1 MSIVGLDHVQVAAP
15 PGCEAD
21 ARRFY
26 GGVLDLPELPKP
38 AALRDRGGVWF
49 ALGSGQALHVGVT
62 EDFAAARK
70 AHPALAVAGGTL
82 ATLAE
87 RLLAAGCEV
96 RWDDA
101 IPAVARCYVGDP
113 WGNRLELVEQARM
126 ELLGPRTR
134 HDAPVT
140 LAEYD
145 PEWAER
151 YARAAAAI
159 RAALGDRVVVLEHVG
174 STSVPGMAAK
184 PYVDI
189 VLAVPDSSAEADY
202 VPALEA
208 AGFVLRAREPDWFE
222 HRFLRTAD
230 RGVKV
235 HVFTAG
241 TVEID
246 RMIGFRDR
254 LRSSPEDLQ
263 FYLTEKRRLA
273 ARRWEYV
280 QDYADAKAIVVEEI
294 IARADGAS
302 TR

>member
-1 MSIVGLDHVQVAAP
+1 VSIVGLDHVQVAAP

-26 GGVLDLPELPKP
+26 GGALDLPELPKP

-82 ATLAE
+82 ATVAE

-96 RWDDA
+96 RWDEA
-101 IPAVARCYVGDP
+101 IPDVQRCYVDDP

-134 HDAPVT
+134 HDAPIA

-145 PEWAER
+145 PAWAER
-151 YARAAAAI
+151 YDTAAATI
-159 RAALGDRVVVLEHVG
+159 RAALGDRVVVVEHVG

-230 RGVKV
+230 RAVQV

-241 TVEID
+241 ASEID
-246 RMIGFRDR
+246 RMIAFRDR
-254 LRSSPEDLQ
+254 LRSSPED
-263 FYLTEKRRLA
+263 FERYLTEKRRLA
-273 ARRWEYV
+273 ARRWEHV
-280 QDYADAKAIVVEEI
+280 QDYADAKAVVVEEI
-294 IARADGAS
+294 VTRAGGAS
-302 TR
+302 RR

>member
-1 MSIVGLDHVQVAAP
+1 VSIVGLDHVQVAAP

-26 GGVLDLPELPKP
+26 GGALDLPELPKP

-82 ATLAE
+82 ATLAD
-87 RLLAAGCEV
+87 RLLEAGCEV

-101 IPAVARCYVGDP
+101 IPQVQRCYVDDP
-113 WGNRLELVEQARM
+113 WGNRLELVEKPRA
-126 ELLGPRTR
+126 ELLGPRER
-134 HDAPVT
+134 HDAPVV

-145 PEWAER
+145 PAWVKR
-151 YARAAAAI
+151 YEEAAAAI
-159 RAALGDRVVVLEHVG
+159 RGALGDRVVVLEHVG

-189 VLAVPDSSAEADY
+189 VLAVPDSSAEDDY

-222 HRFLRTAD
+222 HRFMRTTD
-230 RGVKV
+230 RTVQV

-241 TVEID
+241 ASEID
-246 RMIGFRDR
+246 RMIAFRDR
-254 LRSSPEDLQ
+254 LRASPED
-263 FYLTEKRRLA
+263 FDRYLGEKRRLA
-273 ARRWEYV
+273 ARRWEHV
-280 QDYADAKAIVVEEI
+280 QDYADAKAVVVEEI
-294 IARADGAS
+294 VTRAGGAS
-302 TR
+302 RR